1 MLCSIIFGWLFPEGC
16 FCLTSREGLVFGEF
30 SIKSLRYVN
39 AFDMLCFRY
48 RDRDRDRGR
57 DRDRDRDNRGRDRR
71 RRRHGDD
78 EDDSR
83 SRRGGGGGGAQIAPP
98 VSLTASS
105 NTEQDNGVYYIT
117 YCCFKSLSCYWVL
130 FLFLFR
136 E

>member
-1 MLCSIIFGWLFPEGC
+1 
-16 FCLTSREGLVFGEF
+16 
-30 SIKSLRYVN
+30 
-39 AFDMLCFRY
+39 MLCFRH
-48 RDRDRDRGR
+48 RDRDRDRGG
-57 DRDRDRDNRGRDRR
+57 RDRDRDNRGRDRR

-83 SRRGGGGGGAQIAPP
+83 PRRGGGGAQIAPP

-105 NTEQDNGVYYIT
+105 NAEQDNGVYCILT
-117 YCCFKSLSCYWVL
+117 HFCFKSLSWYYWVL